1 MIYRAKCKL
10 CKDILETEGNEHFCG
25 CGEISIGGNNDPAR
39 CSARDFKNFVRVDD
53 EGNEIEVE
61 YKEHKKITKE
71 TLRKTIQGMIEDID
85 KLPPA
90 GKQMSANQFDMLSI
104 YYLLSALLDCEA

>member
-10 CKDILETEGNEHFCG
+10 CAEIIETEGLEKFCS
-25 CGEISIGGNNDPAR
+25 CGEISIGGNQDPAR

-53 EGNEIEVE
+53 EGNEIEVTYQE
-61 YKEHKKITKE
+61 KKKLKKEDI
-71 TLRKTIQGMIEDID
+71 RVAIQGLIKDIE

-90 GKQMSANQFDMLSI
+90 GKQMSANQFDLLSL
-104 YYLLSALLDCEA
+104 YYLLSALVDCEE